1 MRSRL
6 FLLCLL
12 LASQFFG
19 TLPAAAAGSV
29 GEPIEQVLSGV
40 FRQHN
45 AIMLLI
51 EPDSGRIVDA
61 NMAASRFY
69 GYPIATL
76 QQLSI
81 QDINALNAE
90 EIAHERKLAQSEKR
104 NYFIFPHRL
113 ADDSIRTV
121 EVYSAPVSIRPDRQ
135 LLLSIIHDVSGKYL
149 PEDELMKYQERLQD
163 LVEER
168 TRQLTQQ
175 HDREKL
181 LFIGAVA
188 AQFALIAA
196 LVYAIRR
203 RRQAE
208 RSLLQGQAELQD
220 SEAYNRVLFSDSQL
234 ALVVID
240 PDSGRFIDCNE
251 AAVSIYGAAS
261 RAAVLA
267 LTPAE
272 VSTPQQADGTPSTLA
287 AQAHIQ
293 RALKEG
299 LDVFQW
305 RHQRADGETWDGEV
319 RLMKFQHHGRT
330 LLQFSLTDITERLRS
345 EQQLADYR
353 DNLEGMV
360 EARTRELASALAAAD
375 AANRAKTSF
384 LANMSHEIRTP
395 LNGVIGMT
403 YLLQRDDPT
412 PRQQER
418 LHKIADSTQHL
429 LGILND
435 ILDISR
441 IEANKVVLEETLI
454 APARLVDEVV
464 SMLGEK
470 AREKHLRLLIDM
482 SGAPERAIGDGV
494 RLKQALVNYLGNAIK
509 FTERG
514 EIRIRGRILVE
525 SEAGMLVCFEVEDS
539 GIGIE
544 PEALARLF
552 APFEQADNSTTRRF
566 GGTGLGLAI
575 TRRLAQLMNGDAGA
589 ESTPGQGSTFWFTAL
604 LHRAPASAAPMST
617 AEPAPMAPT
626 TRDKRLLLVEDE
638 AINREVAIDMLRDLG
653 LHIDIASDGRE
664 AVRLARQNRYD
675 LILMDVRMPGMDGLE
690 ATRSIRRQENGRPAP
705 ILALTANTFAADR
718 EACLAAGMNAFVG
731 KPFDPEHLLVTVRQ
745 WLADDD
751 ACAGERAGPTG
762 RH

>member
-1 MRSRL
+1 MRGR
-6 FLLCLL
+6 FVLLGFL
-12 LASQFFG
+12 LASQLFG
-19 TLPAAAAGSV
+19 TLPASAAGGD
-29 GEPIEQVLSGV
+29 GERIEQVLSGV

-51 EPDSGRIVDA
+51 EPDSGRIIDA
-61 NMAASRFY
+61 NTAASRFY
-69 GYPIATL
+69 GHPIATL
-76 QQLSI
+76 QQLTI

-90 EIAHERKLAQSEKR
+90 EIARERKLAQSESR

-113 ADDSIRTV
+113 ADGSVRTV

-149 PEDELMKYQERLQD
+149 PEAELMKYQERLQD

-168 TRQLTQQ
+168 TRQLTRQ
-175 HDREKL
+175 HEREKL
-181 LFIGAVA
+181 LFTGAVI

-196 LVYAIRR
+196 LVYTMRR

-240 PDSGRFIDCNE
+240 PDSGSFIDCND
-251 AAVSIYGAAS
+251 AAVNIYGAAS
-261 RAAVLA
+261 RAAVLG
-267 LTPAE
+267 LTPAD
-272 VSTPQQADGTPSTLA
+272 VSAPLQADGTPSAVA
-287 AQAHIQ
+287 AQAHI
-293 RALKEG
+293 RHALSEG

-305 RHQRADGETWDGEV
+305 RHRRFNGETWDAEV
-319 RLMKFQHHGRT
+319 HLMKFQHHGKT
-330 LLQFSLTDITERLRS
+330 LLQFSLTDITERLRN
-345 EQQLADYR
+345 ERQLAEYR
-353 DNLEGMV
+353 DNLESMV
-360 EARTRELASALAAAD
+360 DARTRELANALAAAD

-418 LHKIADSTQHL
+418 LQMIANSTRHL

-435 ILDISR
+435 VLDISR

-454 APARLVDEVV
+454 DPARLVDEVV

-470 AREKHLRLLIDM
+470 AREKQLRLVIDM
-482 SGAPERAIGDGV
+482 RGAPERAIGDGM

-514 EIRIRGRILVE
+514 EIRIRCRTLLD
-525 SEAGMLVCFEVEDS
+525 SEAGLLVRFEVEDT
-539 GIGIE
+539 GIGIA
-544 PEALARLF
+544 PEALTRLF
-552 APFEQADNSTTRRF
+552 SPFEQADNSTTRRF

-575 TRRLAQLMNGDAGA
+575 TRRLAHLMNGDSGA

-604 LHRAPASAAPMST
+604 LHRAPAAGDAMPTMPPPLAP
-617 AEPAPMAPT
+617 A

-638 AINREVAIDMLRDLG
+638 AINREVAVDMLSDLG
-653 LHIDIASDGRE
+653 LRIDIAGDGEE
-664 AVRLARQNRYD
+664 AVLLAQQNRYD

-690 ATRSIRRQENGRPAP
+690 ATRCIRRQEDGWRVP
-705 ILALTANTFAADR
+705 ILALTANTFTADR

-731 KPFDPEHLLVTVRQ
+731 KPFEPDHLLATVRQ
-745 WLADDD
+745 WLTADEPGVGD
-751 ACAGERAGPTG
+751 ASAV